1 MRTSDSRAIVNE
13 NRVFLYYNG
22 NRATLQQRISVD
34 RQNVRFRK
42 RIALLVIGSCFTLA
56 TILNALSLAQLAT
69 EKQRDIAELRR
80 ALYNSYDI
88 LLKTQIQAVM
98 SVMKTHHD
106 QVLNQELTMQEA
118 QDHVKNILRDWRYM
132 DNRSGYLWADTR
144 EGVNLIHPLQPEFEG
159 KSRIDLKDM
168 SGNLLIRNIINE
180 GLKPDGGFVEYLWSN
195 APSEPVR
202 LKRAYSLEFRPWGWI
217 VGTGSYIDDIDATI
231 RSNEEALRQSIT
243 SSIIKH
249 MIAATFFSLIL
260 LWIARISVLKEIR
273 QLGGDP
279 ERDMLTGSLS
289 RMKLMHLAQERRRK
303 LLSEQKSLSVAL
315 MDIDHF
321 KQINDTY
328 GHHVGDSALQ
338 HIANLCH
345 GALRSAD
352 YFGRYGGEEFLFIF
366 SGAGADTAA
375 KLADRV
381 RKLIEDSPLCLEDER
396 SIRITVSVGV
406 ATLGSHSEREPET
419 MESLIY
425 RADKAL
431 YRAKKSGRNK
441 VIAAE

>member
-1 MRTSDSRAIVNE
+1 M
-13 NRVFLYYNG
+13 
-22 NRATLQQRISVD
+22 D
-34 RQNVRFRK
+34 RKNVRFRT
-42 RIALLVIGSCFTLA
+42 RIALLVIGSCFMLA
-56 TILNALSLAQLAT
+56 TILSVLSLAQLIT
-69 EKQRDIAELRR
+69 QKQRDIEELRK
-80 ALYNSYDI
+80 ALYHSYDT
-88 LLKTQIQAVM
+88 LLKTQIQSVL
-98 SVMKTHHD
+98 SVMQSHHN
-106 QVLNQELTMQEA
+106 QVLRQELTLKEA
-118 QDHVKNILRDWRYM
+118 QEEVKTIIRDWRYM
-132 DNRSGYLWADTR
+132 DNLSGYLWADTR
-144 EGVNLIHPLQPEFEG
+144 EGINLVHPLQPEFEG

-168 SGNLLIRNIINE
+168 SENLLIRSIIDQ

-195 APSEPVR
+195 APGEPVR

-217 VGTGSYIDDIDATI
+217 VGTGSYIDDIEATI

-249 MIAATFFSLIL
+249 LIATIFFSLL
-260 LWIARISVLKEIR
+260 MLWIARSSVLKEIR

-289 RMKLMHLAQERRRK
+289 RMKLMHLAQERRRT

-352 YFGRYGGEEFLFIF
+352 YFGRYGGEEFLFVF
-366 SGAGADTAA
+366 SGAGSDAA
-375 KLADRV
+375 ANLADRV
-381 RKLIEDSPLCLEDER
+381 RRLIEDTPLSLEDDR
-396 SIRITVSVGV
+396 SVRITVSIGV
-406 ATLGSHSEREPET
+406 AALESNPEKEPET
-419 MESLIY
+419 MEHLID

-431 YRAKKSGRNK
+431 YRAKESGRNRV
-441 VIAAE
+441 VIAE